1 MRDKRTTKGHLMG
14 FLTHLLIPRSVRRAA
29 HPTRTV
35 KSALMPTSV
44 KRARRA
50 LHPLD
55 NAAYGVA
62 RSLNTKKPQRKPF
75 YRHGTCTMRHRSP
88 EAAAKCRRAY

>member
-1 MRDKRTTKGHLMG
+1 MG
-14 FLTHLLIPRSVRRAA
+14 FLTRLLIPRSVRRAA

-35 KSALMPTSV
+35 KSALTPKSI
-44 KRARRA
+44 KQARRA

-62 RSLNTKKPQRKPF
+62 RSLNTKKPPRKNF

-88 EAAAKCRRAY
+88 EAAAKCRRSF

>member
-1 MRDKRTTKGHLMG
+1 MG
-14 FLTHLLIPRSVRRAA
+14 FLTRLLIPRSVRRAV
-29 HPTRTV
+29 HPTRAV
-35 KSALMPTSV
+35 KRALTPTSV
-44 KRARRA
+44 KRARRVP
-50 LHPLD
+50 HPHD

-75 YRHGTCTMRHRSP
+75 YRHETCTIRHRTP